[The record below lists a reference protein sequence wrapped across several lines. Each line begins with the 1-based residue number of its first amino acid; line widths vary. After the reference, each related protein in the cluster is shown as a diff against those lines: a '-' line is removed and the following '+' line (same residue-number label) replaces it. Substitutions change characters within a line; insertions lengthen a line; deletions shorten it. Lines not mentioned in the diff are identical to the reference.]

1 MWSGSRSNASGASR
15 FAASYLPTGTT
26 FSVTAMTRSAS
37 ASLQRSEFDDFLFAP
52 IGDERNGMLLSVISA
67 LARLDL
73 DPRLEAANLA
83 RMPKESA
90 TERMTSLISAL
101 PDRTSAH
108 RDPGAIA
115 ARLVALLPRP
125 AASSA
130 PQREPLLARSAATK
144 TRVIIFVA
152 LMTFLLTT
160 QFLTRSRQPPAQGD
174 RAGAPASSMVSPP
187 GSTP

>member
-1 MWSGSRSNASGASR
+1 
-15 FAASYLPTGTT
+15 
-26 FSVTAMTRSAS
+26 MTRSAS

-73 DPRLEAANLA
+73 DPWLEAASLA
-83 RMPKESA
+83 RMPKETA
-90 TERMTSLISAL
+90 TKRMTSLISAL

-108 RDPGAIA
+108 RDPEAIA
-115 ARLVALLPRP
+115 ARLIALLPRP
-125 AASSA
+125 GASSA
-130 PQREPLLARSAATK
+130 LQREPLLARSAATK
-144 TRVIIFVA
+144 TRIITFVI

-160 QFLTRSRQPPAQGD
+160 QFLMRSSQPPAQADGA
-174 RAGAPASSMVSPP
+174 RAPASSMVSPP

>member
-1 MWSGSRSNASGASR
+1 
-15 FAASYLPTGTT
+15 
-26 FSVTAMTRSAS
+26 MTRSAS

-73 DPRLEAANLA
+73 DPWLEAASLA
-83 RMPKESA
+83 RMPRETA
-90 TERMTSLISAL
+90 TERMASLISTL

-108 RDPGAIA
+108 LAPEAIA
-115 ARLVALLPRP
+115 AQLTALLPRP
-125 AASSA
+125 GDSSA
-130 PQREPLLARSAATK
+130 RRQKALLVRSAATR

-174 RAGAPASSMVSPP
+174 SVRAPASSMVSPP

>member
-1 MWSGSRSNASGASR
+1 
-15 FAASYLPTGTT
+15 
-26 FSVTAMTRSAS
+26 MTRSAS

-73 DPRLEAANLA
+73 DPWLEAASLA
-83 RMPKESA
+83 RMPRETA
-90 TERMTSLISAL
+90 TERMASLISAL

-108 RDPGAIA
+108 RAPEAIA
-115 ARLVALLPRP
+115 AHLIGLLPRQGD
-125 AASSA
+125 SSA
-130 PQREPLLARSAATK
+130 RRQEPLLARSAATR

-160 QFLTRSRQPPAQGD
+160 QFLMKNRQPPAQGD
-174 RAGAPASSMVSPP
+174 SARAPSFSMAPPSP
-187 GSTP
+187 STP